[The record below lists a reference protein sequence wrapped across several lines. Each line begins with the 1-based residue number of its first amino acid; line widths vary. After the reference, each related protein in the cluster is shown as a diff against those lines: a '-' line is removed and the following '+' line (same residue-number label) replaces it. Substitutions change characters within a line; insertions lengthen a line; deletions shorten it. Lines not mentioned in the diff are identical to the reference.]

1 MASQQV
7 GWTIDEYATA
17 DGERPIRAFISVL
30 TGRAKVEAVAWIKL
44 LEERGNA
51 LRRPQSAPLGG
62 GLFELRGDQARIF
75 YLFRPG
81 RRIVLLNG
89 VLKKQR
95 KVPAEALKRAK
106 RYQKEI
112 RAMYA

>member
-1 MASQQV
+1 MASQQA

-17 DGERPIRAFISVL
+17 DV
-30 TGRAKVEAVAWIKL
+30 
-44 LEERGNA
+44 
-51 LRRPQSAPLGG
+51 
-62 GLFELRGDQARIF
+62 

-106 RYQKEI
+106 RYQTEI
-112 RAMYA
+112 RAMDA